1 MGDIE
6 VDCPNL
12 PCSCTTTR
20 YTNFG
25 RSNSPFDGRK
35 KSFSKVDASL
45 VSPFG
50 ETEHLPRNQFQIP
63 YMFVDND
70 SNDIDMV
77 SDDHSEILSGIK
89 ASSSRTQ
96 EPEKQD
102 AVHQSGTKA
111 IYPSSTNREKVSAP
125 ISMAKS
131 VFFGTEYKM
140 DHRKIGRAL
149 VINNMRY
156 ADRRQR
162 PEREDSIK
170 DASAMTNLLE
180 TLSFEPVTRRSGGQK
195 EILIND
201 VSSSQLMDII
211 KDARDPAL
219 NDYSD
224 CDCFVMVILSYG
236 IDGAVMC
243 CEGETD
249 KLIPVEQIISQ
260 FQADKCPSLAM
271 KPKLFFMQLCPAF
284 TYNIADCV
292 KDTGSS
298 SSRLQPE
305 IQSIPTEADIL
316 CQVSTIP
323 GIYGWYED
331 NSALSWYIE
340 GLKEALQKHLYN
352 PLRDGRRSG
361 EIFDVIFHV
370 NGLYLGKLEEQ
381 GIRPSQSYSVP
392 HTTSTLTKSLHFLP
406 KNRTM

>member
-6 VDCPNL
+6 VDGPN
-12 PCSCTTTR
+12 CHDW
-20 YTNFG
+20 G
-25 RSNSPFDGRK
+25 RSNSPFDGRM
-35 KSFSKVDASL
+35 KSHSKVDANL
-45 VSPFG
+45 VLPL
-50 ETEHLPRNQFQIP
+50 EDTEHLIVTRNP
-63 YMFVDND
+63 YLFIDNEN
-70 SNDIDMV
+70 SDIDLV
-77 SDDHSEILSGIK
+77 SDSGISSWRE
-89 ASSSRTQ
+89 ASSERRQ
-96 EPEKQD
+96 EPEKQNTG
-102 AVHQSGTKA
+102 HQSGIKA
-111 IYPSSTNREKVSAP
+111 IYPPSGYREKVSAP
-125 ISMAKS
+125 ISMPKS

-140 DHRKIGRAL
+140 DHNKIGKAL

-170 DASAMTNLLE
+170 DATAMTNLLE
-180 TLSFEPVTRRSGGQK
+180 TLRFEPVTQRSGGQK
-195 EILIND
+195 EMLISN
-201 VSSSQLMDII
+201 VSSSQLMDIV
-211 KDARDPAL
+211 KDATDPSL

-260 FQADKCPSLAM
+260 FQADKCPSLAL

-292 KDTGSS
+292 KDSGSTS
-298 SSRLQPE
+298 GRLQPE

-316 CQVSTIP
+316 CQISTIP

-331 NSALSWYIE
+331 DSALSWYIK
-340 GLKEALQKHLYN
+340 GLKEALQKHVYN
-352 PLRDGRRSG
+352 PLREGRRSG
-361 EIFDVIFHV
+361 EIFDVIFHI
-370 NGLYLGKLEEQ
+370 NRLYLGKLEEQ

-392 HTTSTLTKSLHFLP
+392 HTTSTLTKTLHFLP
-406 KNRTM
+406 KNSIS

>member
-1 MGDIE
+1 
-6 VDCPNL
+6 
-12 PCSCTTTR
+12 
-20 YTNFG
+20 
-25 RSNSPFDGRK
+25 
-35 KSFSKVDASL
+35 
-45 VSPFG
+45 
-50 ETEHLPRNQFQIP
+50 
-63 YMFVDND
+63 MFVDND

-352 PLRDGRRSG
+352 PLRDGRKSG

-370 NGLYLGKLEEQ
+370 NRLYLGKLEEQ

>member
-1 MGDIE
+1 MGDIK
-6 VDCPNL
+6 V
-12 PCSCTTTR
+12 
-20 YTNFG
+20 
-25 RSNSPFDGRK
+25 DGRNVHCTRFNMGQ
-35 KSFSKVDASL
+35 SNIDAMRFGS
-45 VSPFG
+45 SFG
-50 ETEHLPRNQFQIP
+50 ETEQLRRNHSELV
-63 YMFVDND
+63 VDND

-77 SDDHSEILSGIK
+77 TK

-102 AVHQSGTKA
+102 TEHQSGTKV
-111 IYPSSTNREKVSAP
+111 IYPSSANRDKVSTP
-125 ISMAKS
+125 ISMPRS

-156 ADRRQR
+156 ANRRQR

-170 DASAMTNLLE
+170 DASAITNLLE
-180 TLSFEPVTRRSGGQK
+180 TLSFESVTRRSGGQK
-195 EILIND
+195 EMLIND
-201 VSSSQLMDII
+201 VSSTQLMDII
-211 KDARDPAL
+211 KDATDPTL

-284 TYNIADCV
+284 VHNIADCV

-298 SSRLQPE
+298 STQLQPE

-316 CQVSTIP
+316 CQISTIP
-323 GIYGWYED
+323 GIYGWYEGH
-331 NSALSWYIE
+331 SALSWYME
-340 GLKEALQKHLYN
+340 GLRDALQKHLYN
-352 PLRDGRRSG
+352 PLREGRRSG

-370 NGLYLGKLEEQ
+370 NQLYLSKLEEQ

-406 KNRTM
+406 KNGTQ